1 MLAQQRGGRAACST
15 QFELRRPRVDDGD
28 VFRQRRRQGLLDAI
42 LQRGF
47 TPVALQQIVECG
59 FAF

>member
-1 MLAQQRGGRAACST
+1 
-15 QFELRRPRVDDGD
+15 